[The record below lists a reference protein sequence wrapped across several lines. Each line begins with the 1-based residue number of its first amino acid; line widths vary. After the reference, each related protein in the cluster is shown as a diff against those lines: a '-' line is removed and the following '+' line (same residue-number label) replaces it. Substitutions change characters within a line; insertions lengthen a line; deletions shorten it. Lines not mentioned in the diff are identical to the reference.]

1 MNADPNSGYRCL
13 VAGDDMRYSH
23 FEGSSYEERQ
33 TVPLYKVSPRGS
45 DNTLCWADPGPGCD
59 VAIGAAVVCKGPREW
74 LAGAPGMTWA
84 DVLPVSA
91 CMSLPAALLLCLCT

>member
-74 LAGAPGMTWA
+74 R
-84 DVLPVSA
+84 
-91 CMSLPAALLLCLCT
+91 